1 MNPMKRFPAPLII
14 PVENQVRELD
24 AKLLLSCVAAER
36 GFRVIMG
43 SRAYIHFKIAAMPR
57 GVYLAKSMR
66 SLSNRMFRIIRN
78 LGHEIV
84 AWDEEAL
91 VHPPA
96 DIYFNL
102 RLTPSLCRK
111 SIRSAR

>member
-1 MNPMKRFPAPLII
+1 MSSQRSTLII

-36 GFRVIMG
+36 GHPVVLG
-43 SRAYIHFKIAAMPR
+43 SRAFVHFKVASIER

-66 SLSNRMFRIIRN
+66 TLSDRMFGILRD

-84 AWDEEAL
+84 AWDEEGLVRPPNAQYYARRLSPVAL
-91 VHPPA
+91 SRVA
-96 DIYFNL
+96 ALN
-102 RLTPSLCRK
+102 
-111 SIRSAR
+111 